1 MPVEEG
7 KKAPAFTL
15 ADAAGHKHALADYA
29 GRNVILYFYSRDDT
43 PG

>member
-7 KKAPAFTL
+7 KKAPAFSL
-15 ADAAGHKHALADYA
+15 ADAAGKKHTLEDYA
-29 GRNVILYFYSRDDT
+29 GKNVILYFYPRDDT